1 MQAAHAAFEACEKF
15 GGLALRNIERLQI
28 APGIQMNEAAAENDS
43 VRAEQAPP
51 KIRQIHRVEG
61 FSRGE
66 TQRFD
71 LHGLQGRCGCSKG
84 EPWLRPACQ
93 AVQFERFGIGGD
105 QRPFR
110 ADFFAANMQPHAFFE
125 CNLVDAGTC
134 LLLRLKI
141 QGLVKDGL
149 LGAVGFLIAFYTIVY
164 LPWPSNAAMKP
175 ADAVAYTVA
184 GILPVVHHVYR
195 RVAQH

>member
-1 MQAAHAAFEACEKF
+1 MFPTDRGF
-15 GGLALRNIERLQI
+15 LIYSDIIGLVAGFVT
-28 APGIQMNEAAAENDS
+28 GILA
-43 VRAEQAPP
+43 
-51 KIRQIHRVEG
+51 G
-61 FSRGE
+61 
-66 TQRFD
+66 
-71 LHGLQGRCGCSKG
+71 
-84 EPWLRPACQ
+84 
-93 AVQFERFGIGGD
+93 
-105 QRPFR
+105 
-110 ADFFAANMQPHAFFE
+110 
-125 CNLVDAGTC
+125 AGTC

-164 LPWPSNAAMKP
+164 LPWPSNAAMRP